1 MRDIRVLLVS
11 PAKLSFTQTDMK
23 LLRRHFQVRTVYVT
37 LTGQNLRKLLAMLFD
52 MAGGILWADV
62 TLSWFAGWH
71 SLWAVW
77 LSKLVKKKSIV
88 IAGGSEVTNVS
99 EIGREVSTELTW
111 TMRWALAW
119 TMRRALKDADRII
132 AVSEFNRK
140 EILEHVRGRRVD
152 LVFNGIDCSR
162 FKPCNLSEKDKS
174 NSNGVFSDAG
184 NSARQLDERE
194 ESKVGLCSD
203 SRIPLAD
210 HNEGYDVVTAALFDS
225 WHRVRLKGID
235 TFVESAA
242 LMPDVEFVVIGGS
255 GEGLK
260 RIRDLA
266 PSNVAFIRPSTQ
278 EELIHYYQR
287 GRVYC
292 QLSCYESF
300 GLALAEAMSCGCVPV
315 ATRNGALPEVV
326 GDTGFYVQ
334 YGDSKAVA
342 AAIENALL
350 SGKGKQAR
358 DRITKFFSIERREA
372 DLVNEILQLIE
383 VG

>member
-1 MRDIRVLLVS
+1 MSDVKVLLVS
-11 PAKLSFTQTDMK
+11 PAELSFTQTDLK
-23 LLRRHFQVRTVYVT
+23 LLRKHFQVRTVYVT
-37 LTGQNLRKLLAMLFD
+37 LTGQHPRELLAMLLN
-52 MAGGILWADV
+52 MTSGILWADV
-62 TLSWFAGWH
+62 TLSWFASWH

-77 LSKLVKKKSIV
+77 LSRLVRKKSIV
-88 IAGGSEVTNVS
+88 IAGGSEVANVS
-99 EIGREVSTELTW
+99 EIGRDVSPALTW
-111 TMRWALAW
+111 TMRRVLAW
-119 TMRRALKDADRII
+119 TMRRSLKDADRII

-140 EILEHVRGRRVD
+140 GILEQVRGRRVD
-152 LVFNGIDCSR
+152 LVRNGIDCGM

-174 NSNGVFSDAG
+174 TSNGVFSDAG
-184 NSARQLDERE
+184 NSPRQLDGHV
-194 ESKVGLCSD
+194 ESKVELCSD

-210 HNEGYDVVTAALFDS
+210 HSKGYDVVTAALFDS

-242 LMPDVEFVVIGGS
+242 LMPDIEFVVIGGS

-266 PSNVAFIRPSTQ
+266 PSNVAFIGPSTQ

-287 GRVYC
+287 ARVYC
-292 QLSCYESF
+292 QLSRYESF

-315 ATRNGALPEVV
+315 ATSNGALPEVV

-342 AAIENALL
+342 AAIEKALS